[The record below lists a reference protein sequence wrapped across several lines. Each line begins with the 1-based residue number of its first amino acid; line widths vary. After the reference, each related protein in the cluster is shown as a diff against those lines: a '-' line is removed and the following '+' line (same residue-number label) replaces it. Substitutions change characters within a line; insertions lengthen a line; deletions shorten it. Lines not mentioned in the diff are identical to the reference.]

1 MPSWKKIILSGSDAS
16 LNSLSVSN
24 GITGSLF
31 GTSSWAVS
39 ASRAL
44 TSSYITSSNVY
55 GPYGSNSILS
65 ASYGVTSSYAV
76 AFYASQSL
84 TASGLIYPTADNGE
98 ESFIQ
103 TNGAGALSLQYVKTI
118 YEEIVNG
125 ESTQL
130 VKGTPVYVS
139 GSVGAA
145 SIVFRADA
153 SNSAKMPVVY
163 VSADTINPGGTGRG
177 IALGLI
183 KGVNTTGYPAGTE
196 IYVGVGGGWT
206 STRPTGSTVI
216 IQVLGYVT
224 KEGSGGQGV
233 ILNPGPANLPNLQNG
248 YIWVGNSTNYPTAV
262 QTSSIQNVVSSS
274 FSTTSSYALTA
285 SYVQTAQTAS
295 YVLNAVSASYA
306 SSSTSASYALTTS
319 FALNAFPYTGSARIT
334 GSLGITGSVS
344 ISSGSL
350 NITNVNGTNILNTL
364 NYALSNNI
372 GSTTVS
378 WNDNILYDS
387 SIKSVDWKNKI
398 LNDQAISVD
407 WKNRI
412 LHDQATS
419 SSINWDTREANDLS
433 NAISIDWG
441 QRVLRD
447 SFGEGVLDW
456 ENRTFE
462 GTASIATIASFAT
475 ITDSASY
482 KATASNIDYPLA
494 IFNGPIISSS
504 QSNSGSFI
512 IGAIDQPLYFNPNTG
527 VLTTRTFSGALIGT
541 ASFAVTASYA
551 LSGGVSFPYT
561 GSAIITGS
569 LVTTGSVRG
578 QVINITP
585 NNQTASLNCALGNI
599 FTLTLSSSVNT
610 ILTASNIQ
618 PGQAINLRIVQPNPS
633 GSLTYGSQFKFSS
646 GFAYTAST
654 TSSVTDIISF
664 LTFDTSS
671 LFGTSIRNFI

>member
-55 GPYGSNSILS
+55 GPYGSNSIL
-65 ASYGVTSSYAV
+65 
-76 AFYASQSL
+76 
-84 TASGLIYPTADNGE
+84 
-98 ESFIQ
+98 
-103 TNGAGALSLQYVKTI
+103 
-118 YEEIVNG
+118 
-125 ESTQL
+125 
-130 VKGTPVYVS
+130 
-139 GSVGAA
+139 
-145 SIVFRADA
+145 
-153 SNSAKMPVVY
+153 
-163 VSADTINPGGTGRG
+163 
-177 IALGLI
+177 
-183 KGVNTTGYPAGTE
+183 
-196 IYVGVGGGWT
+196 
-206 STRPTGSTVI
+206 
-216 IQVLGYVT
+216 
-224 KEGSGGQGV
+224 
-233 ILNPGPANLPNLQNG
+233 
-248 YIWVGNSTNYPTAV
+248 
-262 QTSSIQNVVSSS
+262 
-274 FSTTSSYALTA
+274 
-285 SYVQTAQTAS
+285 
-295 YVLNAVSASYA
+295 SASYA

-387 SIKSVDWKNKI
+387 SIKSVDWKNRI

-412 LHDQATS
+412 LHDQVTS

-456 ENRTFE
+456 ENRAFE

-475 ITDSASY
+475 ITDSARY
-482 KATASNIDYPLA
+482 KATTSNIDYPLA

-541 ASFAVTASYA
+541 ASFSSFAVTASHA
-551 LSGGVSFPYT
+551 LNSP
-561 GSAIITGS
+561 
-569 LVTTGSVRG
+569 
-578 QVINITP
+578 NITSG
-585 NNQTASLNCALGNI
+585 TAAPTG
-599 FTLTLSSSVNT
+599 
-610 ILTASNIQ
+610 
-618 PGQAINLRIVQPNPS
+618 
-633 GSLTYGSQFKFSS
+633 GSDGDIYLQ
-646 GFAYTAST
+646 YT
-654 TSSVTDIISF
+654 
-664 LTFDTSS
+664 
-671 LFGTSIRNFI
+671 

>member
-65 ASYGVTSSYAV
+65 ASY
-76 AFYASQSL
+76 
-84 TASGLIYPTADNGE
+84 
-98 ESFIQ
+98 
-103 TNGAGALSLQYVKTI
+103 
-118 YEEIVNG
+118 
-125 ESTQL
+125 
-130 VKGTPVYVS
+130 
-139 GSVGAA
+139 
-145 SIVFRADA
+145 
-153 SNSAKMPVVY
+153 
-163 VSADTINPGGTGRG
+163 
-177 IALGLI
+177 
-183 KGVNTTGYPAGTE
+183 
-196 IYVGVGGGWT
+196 
-206 STRPTGSTVI
+206 
-216 IQVLGYVT
+216 
-224 KEGSGGQGV
+224 
-233 ILNPGPANLPNLQNG
+233 
-248 YIWVGNSTNYPTAV
+248 
-262 QTSSIQNVVSSS
+262 
-274 FSTTSSYALTA
+274 
-285 SYVQTAQTAS
+285 
-295 YVLNAVSASYA
+295 A

-319 FALNAFPYTGSARIT
+319 FALNAFPYIGSARIT

-350 NITNVNGTNILNTL
+350 NITNANGANILNTL
-364 NYALSNNI
+364 HYTLSNNI

-378 WNDNILYDS
+378 WGDNILYDS
-387 SIKSVDWKNKI
+387 GIKSVDWKDRI
-398 LNDQAISVD
+398 LHDQVKSVD

-412 LHDQATS
+412 LHDQVTS

-433 NAISIDWG
+433 NAVSIDWG

-462 GTASIATIASFAT
+462 GTASIATTATSTSFAT
-475 ITDSASY
+475 ITDSARY

-541 ASFAVTASYA
+541 ASFAVTASHA
-551 LSGGVSFPYT
+551 LNSP
-561 GSAIITGS
+561 
-569 LVTTGSVRG
+569 
-578 QVINITP
+578 NITSG
-585 NNQTASLNCALGNI
+585 TAAPTG
-599 FTLTLSSSVNT
+599 
-610 ILTASNIQ
+610 
-618 PGQAINLRIVQPNPS
+618 
-633 GSLTYGSQFKFSS
+633 GSDGDIYLQ
-646 GFAYTAST
+646 YT
-654 TSSVTDIISF
+654 
-664 LTFDTSS
+664 
-671 LFGTSIRNFI
+671 